1 MGRAFVHIALT
12 AAVALVLAGCGFT
25 DARSPVPEFMRAK
38 EPEPRPLEPPPDLK
52 RLVGGKLD
60 SVFTAASQSDR
71 GAGLD
76 AAPRSART
84 GLDRLRQGG
93 LTSVTGKPLGTQT
106 YRIAITEGVVSDRRR
121 AEPEDNCASES
132 FEPI

>member
-12 AAVALVLAGCGFT
+12 AASALALSGCGFT
-25 DARSPVPEFMRAK
+25 DARSPVPEFMRLK
-38 EPEPRPLEPPPDLK
+38 DPDPRPLEPPPDLK

-60 SVFTAASQSDR
+60 SVFTAASQPTRVQVSTPRPDLR
-71 GAGLD
+71 G
-76 AAPRSART
+76 
-84 GLDRLRQGG
+84 QGWTACVRAD